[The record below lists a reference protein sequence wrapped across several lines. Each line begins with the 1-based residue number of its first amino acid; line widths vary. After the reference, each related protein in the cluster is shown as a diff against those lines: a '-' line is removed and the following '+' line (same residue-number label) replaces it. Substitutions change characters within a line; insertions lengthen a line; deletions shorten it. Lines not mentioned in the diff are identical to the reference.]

1 MPAKRQPERRERM
14 RSFRI
19 PVALD
24 RKLAAAARKRG
35 FSRSLL
41 LREIVTGWLVFDGLA
56 GVSKPAIAI
65 NTMVEGPGDDEG

>member
-1 MPAKRQPERRERM
+1 MPVKRQPKRRERM

-19 PVALD
+19 PLALD
-24 RKLAAAARKRG
+24 RQLAAAARQRG

-41 LREIVTGWLVFDGLA
+41 LREIVTGWLVFE
-56 GVSKPAIAI
+56 GVELKPAIAI

>member
-1 MPAKRQPERRERM
+1 MPVKRQPKRRERM

-24 RKLAAAARKRG
+24 RQLAAAARERG
-35 FSRSLL
+35 FSRSML
-41 LREIVTGWLVFDGLA
+41 LREIVTGWLVFDGMTA
-56 GVSKPAIAI
+56 PS